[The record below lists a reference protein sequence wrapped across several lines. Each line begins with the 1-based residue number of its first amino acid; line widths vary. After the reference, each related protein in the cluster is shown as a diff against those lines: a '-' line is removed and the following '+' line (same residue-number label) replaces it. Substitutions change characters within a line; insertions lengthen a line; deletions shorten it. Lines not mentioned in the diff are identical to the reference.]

1 MHPDDLLDEDRGA
14 KLGWE
19 KLKNR
24 LEEYMDWLYD
34 SAPEL
39 RNLTGS
45 ELSGAIERYGALT
58 YEKNV
63 TDKSVELKL
72 NHFYDAFNSALEPV
86 SQNDEVT
93 IEKK

>member
-1 MHPDDLLDEDRGA
+1 
-14 KLGWE
+14 
-19 KLKNR
+19 
-24 LEEYMDWLYD
+24 MDWLYD

-72 NHFYDAFNSALEPV
+72 DHFYDEAYLMLRFNEGDTGQSYRWRTGACNRKSLSAAAV
-86 SQNDEVT
+86 NDEVT
-93 IEKK
+93 N

>member
-1 MHPDDLLDEDRGA
+1 
-14 KLGWE
+14 
-19 KLKNR
+19 
-24 LEEYMDWLYD
+24 MDWLYD

-63 TDKSVELKL
+63 DR
-72 NHFYDAFNSALEPV
+72 
-86 SQNDEVT
+86 
-93 IEKK
+93 